1 MCLSRPPTSFA
12 ASGRP
17 CASPAAAGKR
27 SVGDTK
33 AIEVGAG
40 LVSQRG
46 SDMSGLCFKT
56 AAHSSKMLTKRHR
69 LYRLAGQLAQAR
81 EGFAV
86 APGPCLSGSPPLL
99 MAAARAGLVSER
111 GSDLIGWR
119 FKTAVCPLLM
129 SHLHCLTS
137 PFCPFAINRGLEPAG
152 HGPCA
157 TAQLSPLNVRSVTSG
172 QGVLTSPLASGSRRE
187 NGQNGRVTAETVV

>member
-1 MCLSRPPTSFA
+1 MAEQACSTLQPQS
-12 ASGRP
+12 
-17 CASPAAAGKR
+17 
-27 SVGDTK
+27 
-33 AIEVGAG
+33 
-40 LVSQRG
+40 
-46 SDMSGLCFKT
+46 SDLIGWRFKT
-56 AAHSSKMLTKRHR
+56 ATHSSKMLTKRHR

-111 GSDLIGWR
+111 GSDLSGWR

-129 SHLHCLTS
+129 PHLHCLTS
-137 PFCPFAINRGLEPAG
+137 PLRPFAINRGLEPAG

-157 TAQLSPLNVRSVTSG
+157 TAKLSPLKFWLHGSLHRRWR
-172 QGVLTSPLASGSRRE
+172 VLNSLLERAALLFAHVALSL
-187 NGQNGRVTAETVV
+187 